1 MAGNF
6 RPSLPRLAMNAAFG
20 FTMTKI
26 RVALADDHPVVLAG
40 VKALIQA
47 APDIEI
53 AGESTSGAAA
63 LSLIRATAPDIAVI
77 DVSMPDIT
85 GIDLTRRIT
94 EEYGHVRILVLTA
107 YEDRA
112 YVQQLLGNGASGYLL
127 KRSAAEELIRAIRA
141 IHSGGVYID
150 PAIADRLTNL
160 TNAKQLPQSGAKLS
174 EREEEVLRLA
184 AQGWTNKETA
194 ERLGLNIKTV
204 ETYRARAAEKLG
216 LRTRAEIVRYG
227 KAAGWLDQS

>member
-1 MAGNF
+1 
-6 RPSLPRLAMNAAFG
+6 MNAAFG

-94 EEYGHVRILVLTA
+94 EEYGHA
-107 YEDRA
+107 
-112 YVQQLLGNGASGYLL
+112 
-127 KRSAAEELIRAIRA
+127 RS
-141 IHSGGVYID
+141 
-150 PAIADRLTNL
+150 
-160 TNAKQLPQSGAKLS
+160 
-174 EREEEVLRLA
+174 
-184 AQGWTNKETA
+184 
-194 ERLGLNIKTV
+194 
-204 ETYRARAAEKLG
+204 YR
-216 LRTRAEIVRYG
+216 V
-227 KAAGWLDQS
+227 